1 MITPI
6 RSLAALSLAGLLAC
20 TPPWDQPVGCAEV
33 DACTTSAAGSTGAV
47 TPTTSASDGVQTVTG
62 ESMGSTST
70 GAATGVETDEST
82 TTGEPAEPP
91 VIVTFVLTPD
101 PIQVNGLIAVT
112 VTATGAEG
120 VRMVLDTG
128 DVIELAPTGPGVF
141 GGEFPVL
148 TGLINGPHVALLTP
162 WLGGLDGDTVEAPY
176 EVALPEPGSQG
187 FWEAGDLIGPGQVA
201 AMATLPTGEVL
212 EFGTHFPKGEA
223 RCYLR
228 RRDKGGAWG
237 PDDLVSVL
245 PDINCTAIDLQ
256 VDAQGAMFVVV
267 NRQGN
272 DGLRWWLAKIPAW
285 GLGASNLGIGAK
297 GETAV
302 ALAHQPS
309 SGTVAVCGFAPTPL
323 ADVDAMA
330 WVYRPNSPGQTL
342 AFDYQPPKKD
352 PHQFSERTRDCVFVN
367 DTLALVG
374 EAYGNH
380 GDGNPQI
387 WRDRLFILRL
397 DTAADTAA
405 WTVAPSGVKT
415 QSGAQAVAIDDQGR
429 LVVAGYTCNDACLP
443 EGDLRIYDVQG
454 DLAWQ
459 VSLGLFSTK
468 ELGAQDLVWSPAGY
482 AVVATGG
489 MQGDESAFTVRAFT
503 AAKVAPVWI
512 FTRKDDQALH
522 LALALGLGPYAEV
535 YAGGLGANSYPAVAY
550 IGG

>member
-1 MITPI
+1 MITPL

-33 DACTTSAAGSTGAV
+33 DACTTSAAGSTGTV

-62 ESMGSTST
+62 DSMDSTST
-70 GAATGVETDEST
+70 GAETGETDGST
-82 TTGEPAEPP
+82 TTVEPAAPP
-91 VIVTFVLTPD
+91 SIVTFELQPY
-101 PIQVNGLIAVT
+101 PIKFNGMIEAK
-112 VTATGAEG
+112 VTATDADG
-120 VRMVLDTG
+120 VRLVLDTG
-128 DVIELAPTGPGVF
+128 DVIELASAGPGVF
-141 GGEFPVL
+141 SGEFPVL
-148 TGLINGPHVALLTP
+148 TGLINGSHVALLTP
-162 WLGGLDGDTVEAPY
+162 WQGVLDGATVEAPY

-201 AMATLPTGEVL
+201 AMATLPTGEIL

-228 RRDKGGAWG
+228 RRDKGGAWA

-245 PDINCTAIDLQ
+245 PDSNCTAIDLQ

-285 GLGASNLGIGAK
+285 GLGATSLGIGAK

-323 ADVDAMA
+323 VDVDAMA
-330 WVYRPNSPGQTL
+330 WVYPPNLPGESQAL
-342 AFDYQPPKKD
+342 DYPLPQGD
-352 PHQFSERTRDCVFVN
+352 PHSISERTRDCVFVN

-374 EAYGNH
+374 DAYGNH

-387 WRDRLFILRL
+387 KRDRLFILRL
-397 DTAADTAA
+397 DMAADTAT
-405 WTVAPSGVKT
+405 WTIAPSGVKT
-415 QSGAQAVAIDDQGR
+415 QSGAQAVALDDQGR
-429 LVVAGYTCNDACLP
+429 LVVAGYTCNDICQP

-459 VSLGLFSTK
+459 VSLGLFSMK
-468 ELGAQDLVWSPAGY
+468 QLAAQDLVWSPAGY

-489 MQGDESAFTVRAFT
+489 MQGNDSAFTVRAFT
-503 AAKVAPVWI
+503 PAKVAPVWT

-522 LALALGLGPYAEV
+522 LALALAIGPFGGV
-535 YAGGLGANSYPAVAY
+535 YAGGLGANGYPAVAY
-550 IGG
+550 VGG